1 MYGALAD
8 LVLLAH
14 AGFILFA
21 AAGAVLIRRVPRLAW
36 LHLPAVLWGVG
47 IEWSGAVCPLTPL
60 EVWLRRRAGAS
71 GYESGF
77 IEHYVTAVIY
87 PAGLTRGMQAA
98 LGGTLLLVN
107 VLLYWRAWSASRG
120 RYQPGLNPAL
130 HRERRVGQRAA
141 RRPPDKA

>member
-60 EVWLRRRAGAS
+60 EVWLRRQAGAS
-71 GYESGF
+71 GYASGF
-77 IEHYVTAVIY
+77 IEHYVTAAIY

-98 LGGTLLLVN
+98 LGGALLLVN

-120 RYQPGLNPAL
+120 RYRPGVEPRVAPGAGGEN
-130 HRERRVGQRAA
+130 RRNRVA
-141 RRPPDKA
+141 